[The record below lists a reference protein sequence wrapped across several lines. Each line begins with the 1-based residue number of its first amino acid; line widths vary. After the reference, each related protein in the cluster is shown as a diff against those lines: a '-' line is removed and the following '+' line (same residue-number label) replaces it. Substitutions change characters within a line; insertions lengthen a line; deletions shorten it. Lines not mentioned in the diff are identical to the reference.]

1 MVAITGNERGV
12 YSPKIKQSKVKHV
25 WLERELKDWL
35 WQLCDD
41 KTVVLFDKRKVDL
54 VVLDKVR
61 LMSFLKFAVSAL
73 DKMRIEEN
81 KKLREQIRKTKNDYK
96 QKINI
101 LHDKRKQQVLS
112 AKARKI
118 K

>member
-1 MVAITGNERGV
+1 MVATIGNEKGV
-12 YSPKIKQSKVKHV
+12 YSPKIKQLKDKKV
-25 WLERELKDWL
+25 WLKRDLLDWYWKL
-35 WQLCDD
+35 NID
-41 KTVVLFDKRKVDL
+41 KTITLYDKKTNHSIT
-54 VVLDKVR
+54 LDKVR
-61 LMSFLKFAVSAL
+61 LMSFMKFAVSAL

-81 KKLREQIRKTKNDYK
+81 KKLRNRISKIKSDYK

-101 LHDKRKQQVLS
+101 LHDKRKQQILS